1 MLNKDQKRGLT
12 IALRI
17 VEENMQYVEQVFNN
31 GTYDGILYDVK
42 CNMAEGVKGEI
53 FKRVLLI
60 KDKIKALAKR
70 FALEKELREPAK
82 EIFGKLSSCWSI
94 LEDAKARKLQRYGI
108 VANELE
114 DVLDP
119 YLNGIIDLMFDIE
132 RLLLETPR

>member
-31 GTYDGILYDVK
+31 GTYDGILYDIK
-42 CNMAEGVKGEI
+42 CNIDEVTKGEL
-53 FKRVLLI
+53 FKRVSLI
-60 KDKIKALAKR
+60 KDQIKALSKR
-70 FALEKELREPAK
+70 FDLEKELREPAK

-94 LEDAKARKLQRYGI
+94 LEDVKARKLQRYGI

-114 DVLDP
+114 DALDP

-132 RLLLETPR
+132 RVFLETPR

>member
-17 VEENMQYVEQVFNN
+17 VEENMQYVEQIFNN
-31 GTYDGILYDVK
+31 GTYDGILYDIK
-42 CNMAEGVKGEI
+42 CNIDEGVKGEL
-53 FKRVLLI
+53 FKRVSLI
-60 KDKIKALAKR
+60 KDHIKALSKK

-82 EIFGKLSSCWSI
+82 EILGKLTSCWSI
-94 LEDAKARKLQRYGI
+94 LEEAKARKLKRYGA
-108 VANELE
+108 VARELE

-119 YLNGIIDLMFDIE
+119 NLNGIIDLMFDIE